1 MGVLDRLRGR
11 PRIEEAAGL
20 PERTDPASPL
30 DLPELPPGP
39 GASQVETDA
48 PTLPEMRGDFMLLPP
63 MRPTFGRPAT
73 FGRSLDEFLTTHRPI
88 SVTTEPMA
96 HDIEPERLGM
106 ISARA
111 RRGSKPAPRI
121 PSADLTHRQGPV
133 DFDEDVVEQAPDLTP
148 GPSRKLKAS
157 IPPPVRPAPIDLS
170 GQMPSVSQVNQAV
183 RAPSMRFSSSTAPTV
198 QQAPVPAIELDAVR
212 EASRMDSSS
221 STPVLRPR
229 GVGNVPGKP
238 MSAPTSPPVSPPVSP
253 PRALQPSVESA
264 RNDGSDSEID
274 LDSLTAPSAAD
285 IPVISSPPRF
295 RGAPPP
301 QAPVAPDSASVTTG
315 TRPLLSLPSAPQSIA
330 DSTDQSASAD
340 EAPELAH
347 RQPAPSTQPDEPS
360 SRSDESSTLEPLAT
374 LEPPSTPTGTL
385 PAPGKPRASRALLGG
400 QPSVTIS
407 PPSMFGGPA
416 EVSTGSTGIQRKA
429 RSDSSPAT
437 PSARSV
443 ARPAPTGTAPSTTLP
458 ALSTPPT
465 PPTPSTPSTP
475 STPPTPSTLTTT
487 SPPLAAPAADLS
499 SSPAPTLDSG
509 STGVQRKERAGTL
522 PDAGTPSVPDLAD
535 SSQPSGETDA
545 PSVES
550 PAPTAIPVPPEVRR
564 AVTEAAGS
572 APDTALVHMGEH
584 AHTQAD
590 ALNAEA
596 FTRDGEIF
604 LASDAMLDTPR
615 GQALLAHELTHVVQ
629 QQGQSIPMPDEGTD
643 QGKQHEQAAVSVEH
657 ALAAPPQASDPVEL
671 HHATGASPSP
681 GAEPANVP
689 QGVQRKARGLN
700 SSIQDDDDRVA
711 LPPTPALEP
720 AHASVLQPTLKEQ
733 VDLVHAGKAPGVDQ
747 GAAAAVGMGGVQQ
760 PRPASAA
767 RPEAGT
773 SLAVPMSVTT
783 LTPNAITPAPVSQS
797 GGGGSRGQSGAGS
810 DTSEVSRPE
819 PSALE
824 KGIGYFSR
832 MTSAPAAAP
841 QDEESERGDLERQ
854 ADSLYPLIRSRLR
867 AELVRD
873 LDRRGRLTREWR

>member
-11 PRIEEAAGL
+11 PRTEEAAGT

-39 GASQVETDA
+39 GASQFESDA

-121 PSADLTHRQGPV
+121 PSADLTHRQSPV

-198 QQAPVPAIELDAVR
+198 QQAPVPAIELEAVR

-221 STPVLRPR
+221 SSPVLRPR

-238 MSAPTSPPVSPPVSP
+238 MSAPTSPPLSPPVSP
-253 PRALQPSVESA
+253 PSALQPSVESA

-301 QAPVAPDSASVTTG
+301 QAPAAPESASVTTG

-330 DSTDQSASAD
+330 DPTDQDASGD

-347 RQPAPSTQPDEPS
+347 RQPAPSTQPDE
-360 SRSDESSTLEPLAT
+360 SSTLEPPAT

-385 PAPGKPRASRALLGG
+385 LAPGKPRASRALLGG
-400 QPSVTIS
+400 QPSVTTS

-443 ARPAPTGTAPSTTLP
+443 ARPAPAGSAPSTT
-458 ALSTPPT
+458 
-465 PPTPSTPSTP
+465 PSN
-475 STPPTPSTLTTT
+475 PSTLTTT

-550 PAPTAIPVPPEVRR
+550 AAPTAIPVPPEVRR

-604 LASDAMLDTPR
+604 LASDAKLDTPR
-615 GQALLAHELTHVVQ
+615 GRALLAHELTHVVQ

-643 QGKQHEQAAVSVEH
+643 EGMQHEQAAVSVEH

-671 HHATGASPSP
+671 HHATGAPPSP